1 MAKSKAH
8 KPIIDIMPAATKK
21 QAWRDWR
28 RAADNRNPLL
38 IIAVAIL
45 VLAVGFLFYNQHR
58 HANNAKGLSGQSQI
72 NDTVNK
78 VSKLILLPSGEQ
90 PTLAIVNDAS
100 KYSGTPFFKN
110 AANGDRLL
118 VYAQAHEAI
127 LYRPSINKII
137 AVAPLSVNSQPSS
150 SSVGQ

>member
-8 KPIIDIMPAATKK
+8 KPIIDIMPATTKN
-21 QAWRDWR
+21 QGWRSWR
-28 RAADNRNPLL
+28 RVAGEQTPILMV
-38 IIAVAIL
+38 AVAIL
-45 VLAVGFLFYNQHR
+45 VLAVGLLLYNQHQ
-58 HANNAKGLSGQSQI
+58 HANNAKRLSGQSQI

-78 VSKLILLPSGEQ
+78 VSKLILLPPGEQ

-100 KYSGTPFFKN
+100 KYNGTPFFKN

-137 AVAPLSVNSQPSS
+137 AVAPLSVNSQPLSS
-150 SSVGQ
+150 STGQ